1 MGEGVVCKGRDLR
14 RSFFLTPI
22 CLLSRNESMA
32 HRGLPLER
40 APPLAAYSSSFP
52 SSVSSRHGWFQ
63 TDARGVVL
71 RRQRGVVRAN
81 CMDNLDRTNVVQS
94 VLARRAILN
103 QLRATAGADAS
114 ALEDAGKECI
124 IHSSSCNPTRLL
136 RLWCSTRPL
145 LTRSIRSATNR
156 RPSSS
161 SPIFVMILIF
171 LLISDAGSGK
181 RA

>member
-1 MGEGVVCKGRDLR
+1 
-14 RSFFLTPI
+14 
-22 CLLSRNESMA
+22 MA

-40 APPLAAYSSSFP
+40 APPLAAP
-52 SSVSSRHGWFQ
+52 SSPSSISSRHGWFQ

-124 IHSSSCNPTRLL
+124 IHSSLLATQRACFACGARRGLCSREAFAPPQIDARLL
-136 RLWCSTRPL
+136 LSHFCYDF
-145 LTRSIRSATNR
+145 NF
-156 RPSSS
+156 SSN
-161 SPIFVMILIF
+161 L
-171 LLISDAGSGK
+171 
-181 RA
+181 